1 MGPSAI
7 RAVSDRGRERKRWGQ
22 KLSERDRRDGV
33 DLVMKGGEPQK
44 RSTLTAGEPGS
55 LFRAESSDQPAL
67 A

>member
-1 MGPSAI
+1 
-7 RAVSDRGRERKRWGQ
+7 
-22 KLSERDRRDGV
+22 V

-67 A
+67 ARESPYVALEVAGAKDCFGLY